1 MEILKTVFL
10 MVGLTLLLVVIGGV
24 FGGQQGMIIALIFAT
39 IMNFFSYFYSDKL
52 VLRHFKAVEVTPAQ
66 ASGLFRIV
74 RRLCERSHTPMPKV
88 YIIKDA
94 TPNAFATGRN
104 PHNAAVAVTEGL
116 LNLLDENEIEAV
128 LAHELS
134 HVRHYDIL
142 IGTIAATVAGAIA
155 ILANMMQFSAMFGR
169 GGNRN
174 VHPAL
179 LILMAIL
186 LPIAASVIQM
196 AISRNRE
203 YLADE
208 GAARMTGHPEWLQ
221 SALSKLENYNR
232 RGTLQE
238 ATPQSAHM
246 FIINPFAGKKIDFGS
261 LFATHPSTQDRIARL
276 ERLKHQR

>member
-1 MEILKTVFL
+1 MEIVKTIVL
-10 MVGLTLLLVVIGGV
+10 MIGLTLLLVVIGGV
-24 FGGQQGMIIALIFAT
+24 FGGQQGMVIALIFAT
-39 IMNFFSYFYSDKL
+39 AMNFFSYFYSDTL
-52 VLRHFKAVEVTPAQ
+52 VLRHFKALEVNERQ

-74 RRLCERSHTPMPKV
+74 RRLCERSNTPMPKV
-88 YIIKDA
+88 YIIKDG

-104 PHNAAVAVTEGL
+104 PNNAAVAITEGL
-116 LNLLDENEIEAV
+116 LTLLDENEIEAV

-142 IGTIAATVAGAIA
+142 IGTVAATVAGAIA

-169 GGNRN
+169 SENRN

-179 LILMAIL
+179 MILMAIL

-203 YLADE
+203 YLADA
-208 GAARMTGHPEWLQ
+208 GAARLTGHPEWLQ
-221 SALSKLENYNR
+221 SALTKLENHNR
-232 RGTLQE
+232 RSTLKE

-261 LFATHPSTQDRIARL
+261 LFATHPSTQERIARL
-276 ERLKHQR
+276 EQLKRQR

>member
-1 MEILKTVFL
+1 MEIVKTAIL
-10 MVGLTLLLVVIGGV
+10 MIGLTLLLVVIGGL
-24 FGGQQGMIIALIFAT
+24 FGGQQGMLLALIFAT
-39 IMNFFSYFYSDKL
+39 VMNFFSYFYSDKL
-52 VLRHFKAVEVTPAQ
+52 VLRHFKAVEVTEHQ

-74 RRLCERSHTPMPKV
+74 RRLCERSNTPMPKV

-104 PHNAAVAVTEGL
+104 PSNAAVAVTEGL

-169 GGNRN
+169 SGNRN

-179 LILMAIL
+179 MFLMAIL

-203 YLADE
+203 YLADA
-208 GAARMTGHPEWLQ
+208 GAARLTGHPEWLQ

-232 RGTLQE
+232 RTTLKE

-246 FIINPFAGKKIDFGS
+246 FIINPFAGKKIDFGA
-261 LFATHPSTQDRIARL
+261 LFATHPSTQERIARL
-276 ERLKHQR
+276 EQLKHQR

>member
-1 MEILKTVFL
+1 MEIVKTIVL
-10 MVGLTLLLVVIGGV
+10 MMGLTLLLVVIGGV
-24 FGGQQGMIIALIFAT
+24 FGGQQGMVIALIFAT
-39 IMNFFSYFYSDKL
+39 AMNFFSYFYSDTL
-52 VLRHFKAVEVTPAQ
+52 VLRHFKALKVNERQ

-74 RRLCERSHTPMPKV
+74 RRLCERSNTPMPKV
-88 YIIKDA
+88 YIIKDG

-104 PHNAAVAVTEGL
+104 PNNAAVAVTEGL

-142 IGTIAATVAGAIA
+142 IGTVAATVAGAIA

-169 GGNRN
+169 SENRN

-179 LILMAIL
+179 MILMAIL

-203 YLADE
+203 YLADA
-208 GAARMTGHPEWLQ
+208 GAARLTGHPEWLQ
-221 SALSKLENYNR
+221 SALAKLENHNR
-232 RGTLQE
+232 RSTLKE

-261 LFATHPSTQDRIARL
+261 LFATHPSTQERIARL
-276 ERLKHQR
+276 EQLKRQR